1 MHGMRVVAAASA
13 GLLAGFAIPA
23 SAQSIT
29 AFEGARVIVGDGRVI
44 ENATLVVDGARIA
57 QAGRTADV
65 RVPAGAKRV
74 NLAGKTVMPMIIDTH
89 VHLSATREP
98 LLRDLRARAYW
109 GVSAVLS
116 MGTDGY
122 EVLGVHNEVIPG
134 AARYLSAGRGIT
146 TPEPGRTTAP
156 YWVTSAAEGR
166 KAVDELAA
174 HKVDIVKI
182 WVDTRDGKFKKLTP
196 EMYGAIIDEAHK
208 RGLRVTAHLF
218 DLEDAKGLVRA
229 GVDTLAHGVRDKDI
243 DDEFVAMFK
252 AHPKLVL
259 TPNLPERGVRVDRG
273 WMKAGLSPEDF
284 AKLEKANVDDPK
296 AQAFFG
302 IQARNLKRLNAAG
315 AFIVLGSDGNRPW
328 GPHEEMQDMVI
339 AGMTPMQVIVAATRN
354 SAEYLR
360 LDGGTLQ
367 AGKSADFIVLDASP
381 LDDITNTRRISA
393 VVLRGAAVDR
403 SQPVR

>member
-1 MHGMRVVAAASA
+1 MMEVPMHRVNVVAVVTIVVH
-13 GLLAGFAIPA
+13 GVLAGFAIPA
-23 SAQSIT
+23 AAQAVT
-29 AFEGARVIVGDGRVI
+29 AFEGARLIVGDGRVI
-44 ENATLVVDGARIA
+44 ENAALMVDGTKIA
-57 QAGRTADV
+57 QAGKAADV
-65 RVPAGAKRV
+65 RVPAGATRV

-89 VHLSATREP
+89 VHLSPTREP
-98 LLRDLRARAYW
+98 LLRDLRGRAYW

-146 TPEPGRTTAP
+146 APEPGRTTAP

-182 WVDTRDGKFKKLTP
+182 WVDTREGKYKKLTP
-196 EMYGAIIDEAHK
+196 EMYG
-208 RGLRVTAHLF
+208 
-218 DLEDAKGLVRA
+218 
-229 GVDTLAHGVRDKDI
+229 DI

-259 TPNLPERGVRVDRG
+259 TPNLPDRGVKVDLG
-273 WMKAGLSPEDF
+273 WLRNGITPEEF
-284 AKLEKANVDDPK
+284 AKLEKANTDRPDT
-296 AQAFFG
+296 QAFYG

-328 GPHEEMQDMVI
+328 GPHEEMRDMVI

-367 AGKSADFIVLDASP
+367 AGKSADFIVLDANP
-381 LDDITNTRRISA
+381 LDDITNTRRISQ
-393 VVLRGAAVDR
+393 VILRGAPVDR
-403 SQPVR
+403 SQP